1 MKPQKS
7 GSTCTT
13 TGPPYAPAFC
23 ISTVKSAQYL
33 CIVQTVEILLSSALS
48 SPGEGL
54 DCTIS

>member
-7 GSTCTT
+7 GSTWTT
-13 TGPPYAPAFC
+13 TGPPYAPTFC

-33 CIVQTVEILLSSALS
+33 CIVQTVEILVSSALS
-48 SPGEGL
+48 SPANGL